1 MDEPY
6 EPAHAAKRERIAPP
20 PPPSASASLQAAG
33 EASRDLQI
41 TGVTRKDASWQYHIE
56 VLDVRAD
63 PSQSSARTRGT
74 VPTGG
79 SSDEQ
84 EGVSD
89 PESSFYPE
97 LPPMVRYTVM
107 RRYTD
112 FRQLYNY
119 LVDTHGAALRDA
131 LPKFPDGGWLSYLRG
146 DDPRLL
152 HHRRERLQRFLRA
165 VDARPELRWTAAFSS
180 FLRPDLHELTSTL
193 SSSDGRL
200 ASTCCSSA
208 SFAATS
214 SSCSGTGEL
223 DAAQLPPPPKS
234 APASLPPSHGRPDGL
249 DASGVP
255 HVRASTGYVSLS
267 QLKSPEIRFRKKL
280 TPGSAAARGDL
291 KRRRLHLHSQ
301 DADDVDADQRKPSA
315 KKQLALALSGAL
327 GFKRFVVGVGSN
339 VLGSLGRIGSERADS
354 IVDEEDESES
364 DTDDDDASNKTDQ
377 GGRGRSADLLK
388 LLSSGG
394 SRAVQP

>member
-6 EPAHAAKRERIAPP
+6 EPAHAAKRERIVPP
-20 PPPSASASLQAAG
+20 PPPSVSASLQAAV

-63 PSQSSARTRGT
+63 PSQSSARTRRT
-74 VPTGG
+74 VPTRG

-84 EGVSD
+84 EGLSD
-89 PESSFYPE
+89 PETSFYPE

-107 RRYTD
+107 R
-112 FRQLYNY
+112 
-119 LVDTHGAALRDA
+119 
-131 LPKFPDGGWLSYLRG
+131 
-146 DDPRLL
+146 
-152 HHRRERLQRFLRA
+152 
-165 VDARPELRWTAAFSS
+165 
-180 FLRPDLHELTSTL
+180 
-193 SSSDGRL
+193 
-200 ASTCCSSA
+200 
-208 SFAATS
+208 
-214 SSCSGTGEL
+214 SGTGEL
-223 DAAQLPPPPKS
+223 DAAQLPPPPPKS
-234 APASLPPSHGRPDGL
+234 APASLPPPHGRPDGL

-280 TPGSAAARGDL
+280 TPGSADARGDL

-364 DTDDDDASNKTDQ
+364 DTDADDASSKTDQ
-377 GGRGRSADLLK
+377 GERGRNADLLK